1 MKIRC
6 LYYSSD
12 KLPDYNVI
20 NDIYNDCNN
29 TLKRN
34 KFFQQYKSI
43 KYFRFMWM
51 VNKYPHVFY
60 LENTYKVKKDCEYY
74 FYNRK
79 YLYKRSETT
88 QFFVLLKDD
97 EGEYKLHE
105 VLNLTDRPESNT
117 FNEFEVSPT
126 PITEQDMDRIIK
138 RLS

>member
-1 MKIRC
+1 MEIRC
-6 LYYSSD
+6 SYFSSD

-20 NDIYNDCNN
+20 NDIYNDYNN
-29 TLKRN
+29 NLKRN
-34 KFFQQYKSI
+34 KFFQKYKGI
-43 KYFRFMWM
+43 EYFKFMWM

-74 FYNRK
+74 YYNHK
-79 YLYKRSETT
+79 YIYKRSDKK

-97 EGEYKLHE
+97 EGEYKFHE

-117 FNEFEVSPT
+117 FDEFEVSST